1 MISPIK
7 IINYHPRPVLVIQ
20 IGLFTPDTLTGNCSC
35 IWIQQ
40 RFLFIKNK
48 TLLGVIRSIHSICI
62 FKIIDIQS
70 ENKHGINP
78 SDPVM
83 LRKRQDCI
91 GFSFSSVIQKE
102 LHICCFHRTDC
113 KADSLSE
120 CRSSINPIKT
130 RSDIIS
136 LNLLQGQEMLMLCH
150 PNPVFIHRPTFSF

>member
-1 MISPIK
+1 MK
-7 IINYHPRPVLVIQ
+7 
-20 IGLFTPDTLTGNCSC
+20 
-35 IWIQQ
+35 Q

-136 LNLLQGQEMLMLCH
+136 LNLLQGQEMLIL
-150 PNPVFIHRPTFSF
+150 FSFIDQPSPFNMVHYSIELQENPNLSKYTQT